1 MLKILHA
8 RLQQYMN
15 QVFPDVQAGFRISRG
30 IRDQNAKIC
39 WIIKKKQEN
48 SRQTTTSASLT
59 YAKAFDCGKFLKRWE
74 YQTISLVSWEA
85 CMQVKK
91 QLLEPDMEQ
100 WMVSKLGKEY
110 CILSPCLFNLY
121 AEYIHHAKSWAGWS
135 RSWIE
140 DCQES
145 INNLRYADDTTFM
158 AKSEEELK
166 ILLMKVKRRVKKLA

>member
-8 RLQQYMN
+8 RLQQYVN
-15 QVFPDVQAGFRISRG
+15 QEFPDVQAGFRISRG
-30 IRDQNAKIC
+30 IRDQIAKIR
-39 WIIKKKQEN
+39 WIIKKSKRIPEKQLLLLHWLM
-48 SRQTTTSASLT
+48 QKSLT
-59 YAKAFDCGKFLKRWE
+59 VCITTNCGKFLKRSE

-91 QLLEPDMEQ
+91 QLLEPDMQQ
-100 WMVSKLGKEY
+100 WTGSKLGKEY

-135 RSWIE
+135 RSWNL

-145 INNLRYADDTTFM
+145 IKNTF
-158 AKSEEELK
+158 
-166 ILLMKVKRRVKKLA
+166 